1 MIKRFNTAHFLF
13 SFTIAVSCFTIST
26 TGCRSK
32 PQSEPGTGAAEQIKK
47 SDTGLASFY
56 SRSFDGQETAS
67 GKIFDSDDMV
77 AAHPDYPLGTRIR
90 LTNLE
95 NLAVVEVKIIDR
107 GPTEKNQQE
116 GVIIDISRAAA
127 KKLGMI
133 KDGRVKVKADVLQ
146 WGSGEKQ

>member
-1 MIKRFNTAHFLF
+1 MVKGFNTVPWLF
-13 SFTIAVSCFTIST
+13 CFALAVCYFTFNIA
-26 TGCRSK
+26 GCRSK
-32 PQSEPGTGAAEQIKK
+32 APYRPVASIAEEVKK
-47 SDTGLASFY
+47 SDTGLASYY

-77 AAHPDYPLGTRIR
+77 AAHPDYPLGTNVR

-95 NLAVVEVKIIDR
+95 NSNMVEVKIIDR
-107 GPTEKNQQE
+107 GPTKENQRE

-133 KDGRVKVKADVLQ
+133 KDGRVKVKVDVLAD
-146 WGSGEKQ
+146 EKH